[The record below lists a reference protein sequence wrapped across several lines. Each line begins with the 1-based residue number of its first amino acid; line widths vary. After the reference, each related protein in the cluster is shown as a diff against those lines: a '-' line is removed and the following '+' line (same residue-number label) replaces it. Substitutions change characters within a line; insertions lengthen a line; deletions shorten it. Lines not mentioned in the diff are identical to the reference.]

1 MEILSQE
8 QMQIMFKESEDM
20 LKALDIQLNE
30 INEKKTS
37 ENININPNLQN
48 IIKENEKLIIE
59 HKNKLN
65 KIKEYTTQIN
75 ELQNKISLLKSTQ
88 TSLENENQN

>member
-37 ENININPNLQN
+37 ENININLK
-48 IIKENEKLIIE
+48 IIKLKNYLI
-59 HKNKLN
+59 NG
-65 KIKEYTTQIN
+65 
-75 ELQNKISLLKSTQ
+75 
-88 TSLENENQN
+88 